1 MKNKKE
7 IIIILIISVSIF
19 LIDQITK
26 FIVVDKM
33 DIADTIHIIKNFFRI
48 TYVQNTGAAWSI
60 LTGYRIVLI
69 LITILILGVFTSFLL
84 KLKEIKKSEQIIYG
98 VLVGGILGNL
108 IDRIRLGYVVDFLD
122 FNFGSFY
129 FPVFNLADTFIVIA
143 GIVLIFKLMKEDV
156 KNV

>member
-1 MKNKKE
+1 MRNKKE

-26 FIVVDKM
+26 FIVVNKM

-60 LTGYRIVLI
+60 LTGYRMVLI
-69 LITILILGVFTSFLL
+69 LITILILGIFISFLL

>member
-26 FIVVDKM
+26 FIVVNKM

-60 LTGYRIVLI
+60 LTGYRMVLI
-69 LITILILGVFTSFLL
+69 LITILILGIFISFLL